1 MIKKTFSGWVVELH
15 GGVKGGTFT
24 QPVRLS
30 KGKTG
35 KNYDNTGGKN
45 GKKGTARAST

>member
-1 MIKKTFSGWVVELH
+1 MAEIKRTFSGWEVELH
-15 GGVKGGTFT
+15 AGSKGGDST

-35 KNYDNTGGKN
+35 KNYDNTGGKH
-45 GKKGTARAST
+45 GKKRAR

>member
-1 MIKKTFSGWVVELH
+1 MIKKTFSGWEVELH
-15 GGVKGGTFT
+15 MGSKGGDPT
-24 QPVRLS
+24 QAVRLS

-45 GKKGTARAST
+45 GKKRAR